1 MKYFIIVFS
10 IFISASLFA
19 QEIYTQKDVDVC
31 NNTFEFAVEK
41 NLSGKPINEIII
53 EIGKT
58 FLGLDYIVHPIE
70 SDGEEKVIVNLSG
83 FDCYTFLE
91 TVLALSRNVKSG
103 KTSFEDYLT
112 EIENIRYRKGK
123 NLGYTSRL
131 HYFSDWIYESDRK
144 KIIEDVT
151 EKIGGEQ
158 YKNTV
163 HFMSSNPGSYEQ
175 LKRNPKF
182 IEEMK
187 LVEDVISNREYF
199 YIPQNKIA
207 VLEKGIQSGDIIGIT
222 TDIKGLD
229 IAHTGIAIRMEDG
242 RIHFMHSPMEGKK
255 VQITEKPLSDYIKG
269 NKRQTGILVARPQ

>member
-31 NNTFEFAVEK
+31 KNTFEFAVEK

-151 EKIGGEQ
+151 KKIGGEQ

-269 NKRQTGILVARPQ
+269 NKRQTGIIVARPQ

>member
-269 NKRQTGILVARPQ
+269 NKRQTGISVARPL